1 MTLCGDYLTKINIRG
16 DIFQG
21 GSLKLVI
28 CMVLPS
34 DTDIKKGRI
43 TVQTENGERFNHLL
57 LKDDLKIF
65 ARSEKEVNELFS
77 NVQKYSVMILGLNF
91 G

>member
-1 MTLCGDYLTKINIRG
+1 MYK
-16 DIFQG
+16 
-21 GSLKLVI
+21 LK
-28 CMVLPS
+28 
-34 DTDIKKGRI
+34 
-43 TVQTENGERFNHLL
+43 NGERFNHLL

-77 NVQKYSVMILGLNF
+77 SVQKYSVMILGLNF

>member
-21 GSLKLVI
+21 DSLKLVI
-28 CMVLPS
+28 CMVLPP
-34 DTDIKKGRI
+34 DTDIKKDRI

-77 NVQKYSVMILGLNF
+77 SVQKYSVMILGLNF

>member
-1 MTLCGDYLTKINIRG
+1 MTKINIRG

-21 GSLKLVI
+21 DSLKLVI
-28 CMVLPS
+28 CMVLPP
-34 DTDIKKGRI
+34 DTDIKKDRI

-77 NVQKYSVMILGLNF
+77 SVQKYSVMILGLNF